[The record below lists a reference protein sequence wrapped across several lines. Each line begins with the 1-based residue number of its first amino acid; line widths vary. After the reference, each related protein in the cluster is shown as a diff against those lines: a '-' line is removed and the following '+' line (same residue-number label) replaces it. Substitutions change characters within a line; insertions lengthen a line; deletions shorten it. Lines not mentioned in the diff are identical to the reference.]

1 MKRFFVFLGVFISVL
16 CIIYSFIGL
25 FFTKHIG
32 HFKASD
38 GKLEYFKY
46 YDETMKSIPSPTS
59 THQIE
64 AARGDVFVYER
75 RNQNAKNFS
84 PIILLSGHSSG
95 TPIWSENLEYFTK
108 NHIVFSIDTLG
119 DVGKSVQNAPLENDE
134 DSLWIAET
142 VKNFEYQKLIL

>member
-1 MKRFFVFLGVFISVL
+1 
-16 CIIYSFIGL
+16 
-25 FFTKHIG
+25 
-32 HFKASD
+32 
-38 GKLEYFKY
+38 
-46 YDETMKSIPSPTS
+46 MKSIPSPTS

-108 NHIVFSIDTLG
+108 NHIVFSIDTL
-119 DVGKSVQNAPLENDE
+119 
-134 DSLWIAET
+134 
-142 VKNFEYQKLIL
+142 